1 MNRYLASHVAGLPP
15 SGIRKFFDL
24 VATMKD
30 VISLGVGE
38 PDFVTPWTVRESGIF
53 SLEQGQTMYTSNAG
67 LLELREELSHHL
79 SKTLGLCYDPAT
91 EILITAGASEAVDLV
106 MRAVLEPG
114 DVVLVPDPSYVS
126 YAPCAILAGASVRY
140 IPTHAK
146 EDFRLRVEDLN
157 EVYTPKAKL
166 LVLSYPNNPT
176 GAIMRREDLIPIA
189 DFVAKHDL
197 LVLADDIYSDLTYE
211 GRHVSFAS
219 LPGMHDRTLFV
230 SGFSKSYA
238 MTGWRI
244 GYVAGHADLISGL
257 TKIHQYTMLCAPIT
271 GQFAALEALRS
282 ASEAKDEMVTAYD
295 SATSPHGS
303 RFPADGARLFRTLR
317 CLLCLSR
324 YFENKFILR
333 NVCRRTLKG
342 RKSSCRSRDRFW
354 PFWRRIYSLF
364 LCLFHRATSGSSH
377 TDYELCGAQVEQS
390 LELQE
395 TANKQ
400 AHRSFRSACLLF
412 VTINC

>member
-295 SATSPHGS
+295 RRRRLMVHGF
-303 RFPADGARLFRTLR
+303 RQMGLDCFEPLGAFYVFPDISKTNLSSEMFAEELLKEEKVAVVPGTAFGPSGEGFIR
-317 CLLCLSR
+317 CS
-324 YFENKFILR
+324 YA
-333 NVCRRTLKG
+333 
-342 RKSSCRSRDRFW
+342 
-354 PFWRRIYSLF
+354 YSI
-364 LCLFHRATSGSSH
+364 
-377 TDYELCGAQVEQS
+377 EQ
-390 LELQE
+390 LQE
-395 TANKQ
+395 ALIRITNFVERRLNK
-400 AHRSFRSACLLF
+400 
-412 VTINC
+412 V

>member
-53 SLEQGQTMYTSNAG
+53 SIEQGQTMYTSNAG

-79 SKTLGLCYDPAT
+79 TKSLGLSYDPST

-106 MRAVLEPG
+106 MRAVLEQG

-140 IPTHAK
+140 VPTHAK

-157 EVYTPKAKL
+157 QVYTPKAKL

-197 LVLADDIYSDLTYE
+197 LVLADDIYSDLTYN

-244 GYVAGHADLISGL
+244 GYVAGHPDLIDGL
-257 TKIHQYTMLCAPIT
+257 TRIHQYTMLCAPIM
-271 GQFAALEALRS
+271 GQIAALEALRS
-282 ASEAKDEMVTAYD
+282 ASEAKNDMVTAYD
-295 SATSPHGS
+295 RRRRLMVHGF
-303 RFPADGARLFRTLR
+303 RQMGLDCFEPLGAFYVFPDISKTNLSSETFAEELLKEEKVAVVPGTAFGPSGEGYIR
-317 CLLCLSR
+317 CSYAYSTEQLQEAL
-324 YFENKFILR
+324 
-333 NVCRRTLKG
+333 
-342 RKSSCRSRDRFW
+342 
-354 PFWRRIYSLF
+354 RRITHF
-364 LCLFHRATSGSSH
+364 
-377 TDYELCGAQVEQS
+377 VERRLS
-390 LELQE
+390 KL
-395 TANKQ
+395 
-400 AHRSFRSACLLF
+400 
-412 VTINC
+412 

>member
-1 MNRYLASHVAGLPP
+1 MNRYLAPHVASMPP

-67 LLELREELSHHL
+67 LFELRDELAHHL
-79 SKTLGLCYDPAT
+79 SITLGLFYNPLD

-106 MRAVLEPG
+106 MRAVLSPG
-114 DVVLVPDPSYVS
+114 DVVLVPNPSYVS
-126 YAPCAILAGASVRY
+126 YGPCATLSGATVHY

-146 EDFRLRVEDLN
+146 EDFRLRVEDLTQA
-157 EVYTPKAKL
+157 YTPKAKL

-176 GAIMRREDLIPIA
+176 GAIMSREDLLPIA

-197 LVLADDIYSDLTYE
+197 LVLADDIYSDLTYD
-211 GRHVSFAS
+211 GTHVSFAS

-244 GYVAGHADLISGL
+244 GYVAGHKDLIAGL
-257 TKIHQYTMLCAPIT
+257 TKIHQYTMLCAPIM

-282 ASEAKDEMVTAYD
+282 ASEARDEMVAAYD
-295 SATSPHGS
+295 RRRRLMVHGFRQMGLECFEPLGAFYVFPDISKTNLTSEEFAEQLLKEELVAVVPGTAFGPSGEGHI
-303 RFPADGARLFRTLR
+303 R
-317 CLLCLSR
+317 CS
-324 YFENKFILR
+324 YA
-333 NVCRRTLKG
+333 
-342 RKSSCRSRDRFW
+342 
-354 PFWRRIYSLF
+354 YS
-364 LCLFHRATSGSSH
+364 T
-377 TDYELCGAQVEQS
+377 EQ
-390 LELQE
+390 LQE
-395 TANKQ
+395 ALKRI
-400 AHRSFRSACLLF
+400 ARF
-412 VTINC
+412 VQPRIS

>member
-1 MNRYLASHVAGLPP
+1 MNRYLAPHVANLPP

-53 SLEQGQTMYTSNAG
+53 SLEQGQTMYTSNSG
-67 LLELREELSHHL
+67 LFELRDELAHHL
-79 SKTLGLCYDPAT
+79 STTLGLSYDPLE

-106 MRAVLEPG
+106 MRAVLSPG
-114 DVVLVPDPSYVS
+114 DVVLVPNPSYVS
-126 YAPCAILAGASVRY
+126 YAPCATLSGASVHY

-146 EDFRLRVEDLN
+146 EDFRLRVEDLIQA
-157 EVYTPKAKL
+157 YTPKAKL

-176 GAIMRREDLIPIA
+176 GAIMSREDLLPIA

-197 LVLADDIYSDLTYE
+197 LVLADDIYSDLTYD
-211 GRHVSFAS
+211 GTHVSFAS

-244 GYVAGHADLISGL
+244 GYVAGHKDLIAGMI
-257 TKIHQYTMLCAPIT
+257 KIHSFTMLCAPIM

-282 ASEAKDEMVTAYD
+282 ATEAKDEMVAAYD
-295 SATSPHGS
+295 RRRRLMVHGFRQMGLDCFEPLGAFYVFPDISKTKLTSEEFAEQLLKEELVAVVPGTAFGPSGEGHI
-303 RFPADGARLFRTLR
+303 R
-317 CLLCLSR
+317 CS
-324 YFENKFILR
+324 YA
-333 NVCRRTLKG
+333 
-342 RKSSCRSRDRFW
+342 
-354 PFWRRIYSLF
+354 YS
-364 LCLFHRATSGSSH
+364 T
-377 TDYELCGAQVEQS
+377 EQ
-390 LELQE
+390 LQE
-395 TANKQ
+395 ALKRI
-400 AHRSFRSACLLF
+400 ARF
-412 VTINC
+412 VQPRI

>member
-1 MNRYLASHVAGLPP
+1 MNRYLASHVESMPP

-38 PDFVTPWTVRESGIF
+38 PDFVTPWIVRESGIF

-67 LLELREELSHHL
+67 LFELREELSHHL
-79 SKTLGLCYDPAT
+79 SVTLGLSYNPLD

-106 MRAVLEPG
+106 MRAVLAPG
-114 DVVLVPDPSYVS
+114 DVVLVPNPSYVS
-126 YAPCAILAGASVRY
+126 YGPCATLAGATVHY

-146 EDFRLRVEDLN
+146 EDFRLRVTDL
-157 EVYTPKAKL
+157 EQAYTPKAKL

-176 GAIMRREDLIPIA
+176 GAIMSREDLLPIA

-197 LVLADDIYSDLTYE
+197 LVLADDIYSDLTY
-211 GRHVSFAS
+211 GGTHVSFAS

-244 GYVAGHADLISGL
+244 GYVAGHKDLIAGL
-257 TKIHQYTMLCAPIT
+257 TKIHQYTMLCAPIM

-282 ASEAKDEMVTAYD
+282 AGEERDEMVTAYD
-295 SATSPHGS
+295 RRRRLMVHGFRQMGLDCFEPLGAFYVFPEITKTKMTSEEFAEELLKEENVAVVPGTAFGPSGEGHI
-303 RFPADGARLFRTLR
+303 R
-317 CLLCLSR
+317 CS
-324 YFENKFILR
+324 YA
-333 NVCRRTLKG
+333 
-342 RKSSCRSRDRFW
+342 
-354 PFWRRIYSLF
+354 YS
-364 LCLFHRATSGSSH
+364 T
-377 TDYELCGAQVEQS
+377 EQ
-390 LELQE
+390 LQE
-395 TANKQ
+395 ALKRI
-400 AHRSFRSACLLF
+400 ARF
-412 VTINC
+412 VQPRIS

>member
-1 MNRYLASHVAGLPP
+1 MNRYLASHVADLPP

-79 SKTLGLCYDPAT
+79 TQTLGLSYDPAK

-140 IPTHAK
+140 VPTHAK
-146 EDFRLRVEDLN
+146 DDFRLRVEDL
-157 EVYTPKAKL
+157 EQVYTPKAKL

-176 GAIMRREDLIPIA
+176 GAIMRREDLLPIA
-189 DFVAKHDL
+189 EFVTKHDL
-197 LVLADDIYSDLTYE
+197 LVLADDIYSDLTYD

-257 TKIHQYTMLCAPIT
+257 TKIHQYTMLCAPIM
-271 GQFAALEALRS
+271 GQIAALEALRS
-282 ASEAKDEMVTAYD
+282 ASEAKADMVTAYD
-295 SATSPHGS
+295 RRRRLMVHGF
-303 RFPADGARLFRTLR
+303 RQMGLDCFEPLGAFYVFPDISKTNLSSEAFAEELLKEEKVAVVPGTAFGPSGEGYIR
-317 CLLCLSR
+317 CS
-324 YFENKFILR
+324 YA
-333 NVCRRTLKG
+333 
-342 RKSSCRSRDRFW
+342 
-354 PFWRRIYSLF
+354 YS
-364 LCLFHRATSGSSH
+364 T
-377 TDYELCGAQVEQS
+377 EQ
-390 LELQE
+390 LQE
-395 TANKQ
+395 ALKRITN
-400 AHRSFRSACLLF
+400 F
-412 VTINC
+412 VERRLTT